1 MKIRQNDLLLLAI
14 SIFVIVVIWIG
25 TNLYHAF
32 VTSTITETQNIQVTP
47 IDPHFDREVLEKLK
61 SRTVVDPLFEAD
73 SITAS
78 THAIPSPSVS
88 IRPSISPT
96 ATPSSRVTPLP

>member
-1 MKIRQNDLLLLAI
+1 MKIRQNDLLLLVI

-47 IDPHFDREVLEKLK
+47 IDPQFDREVLEKLK

-73 SITAS
+73 SIAAS
-78 THAIPSPSVS
+78 TPATPSPSISV
-88 IRPSISPT
+88 RPSISPT
-96 ATPSSRVTPLP
+96 ATTSSRVTPLP

>member
-1 MKIRQNDLLLLAI
+1 MKIRQNDLLLLVI

-47 IDPHFDREVLEKLK
+47 IEPNFDREVLEKLK
-61 SRTVVDPLFEAD
+61 ARTVVDPLFEAD
-73 SITAS
+73 SIAAS
-78 THAIPSPSVS
+78 TPATPTPSVS
-88 IRPSISPT
+88 IRPSVSP
-96 ATPSSRVTPLP
+96 AASPSSSVTPRP